1 MSDIKYDGCSGG
13 MSKAWR
19 WLFDAPPPWE
29 GCCDRHD
36 QPYTQGGTAKQR
48 FEADIAL
55 LRCVAQVG
63 HPWWAI
69 AMFIAVRLGGGPYLP
84 TPWRWGFRCPFWSN
98 PQTWFYQKKEETSH
112 D

>member
-1 MSDIKYDGCSGG
+1 MQYDGCSGG

-29 GCCDRHD
+29 GCCNRHD
-36 QPYTQGGTAKQR
+36 QPYAQGGTAKQR
-48 FEADIAL
+48 FKADTAL
-55 LRCVAQVG
+55 LRCVAQSG
-63 HPWWAI
+63 HPWWAM

-84 TPWRWGFRCPFWSN
+84 TPWRWGFRSQSFWSN
-98 PQTWFYQKKEETSH
+98 PTSWFYPKDEEPSH

>member
-1 MSDIKYDGCSGG
+1 MSEIQYDGCSGG

-19 WLFDAPPPWE
+19 WLFGAPPPWE

-36 QPYTQGGTAKQR
+36 QPYAQGGTAKQR
-48 FEADIAL
+48 FEADIDCL
-55 LRCVAQVG
+55 LCVAQGG

-84 TPWRWGFRCPFWSN
+84 TPWRWGFRRSFWSN
-98 PQTWFYQKKEETSH
+98 PTSWFYKEKEEHFH